1 MLEEYYPKLVFKSRL
16 GIIKKDNNIYN
27 NFELIFSDNPYYLK
41 KRKLF
46 KDNKIISNILLVL
59 HILKIFR

>member
-41 KRKLF
+41 KLF
-46 KDNKIISNILLVL
+46 KDNNIISNILLVL

>member
-41 KRKLF
+41 KGNYSKTT
-46 KDNKIISNILLVL
+46 ILYLTYYL
-59 HILKIFR
+59 YFIY